1 MKRNLVFLLIILF
14 ILAAGVAAW
23 GMAPRVERVLPTSDA
38 EPLLGEQPLQ
48 IAFSRPM
55 NEKSVE
61 AHFSVQ
67 PPQTG
72 TISWNQSHDTLTF
85 IPHQPW
91 PHGETLTLCLDS
103 GAKSELGL
111 PLLQSYTWN
120 FKITPPVLVYLWPAD
135 GNSNLYTLNLETGE
149 SQTLT
154 AYPHGVLDFDVSA
167 DGLTLYYSVWHS
179 SAESALY
186 ALSRL
191 TGESSLILEC
201 VQSLCRS
208 PKISPAGKYLAYE
221 WIPQVADGAPSVRVY
236 NLQSHRSMAV
246 GEYGHF
252 TENPAWSSTGWLA
265 YYDHTQQ
272 AFVFTNLADGR
283 TITHANETGGSG
295 SWSPTGDAFVTT
307 EIIYLVGDYAPRHL
321 LKFNLA
327 EGTEQDL
334 TPKNYLED
342 ANPVYSP
349 AGDLIAFER
358 KCLEAS
364 CWSPGRQL
372 WVMSSNGN
380 RAYVLT
386 DAPDYNHTGIV
397 WHQDGQRLAY
407 VRYNNAQLSEPPEI
421 WVVNRSGSQKTRLV
435 INGYAPRWLP

>member
-1 MKRNLVFLLIILF
+1 MKRNLIFLLIILV
-14 ILAAGVAAW
+14 ILIAGVAAW
-23 GMAPRVERVLPTSDA
+23 GMAPRVVGVSPTSDN
-38 EPLLGEQPLQ
+38 EPLLGKQPLQ
-48 IAFSRPM
+48 IVFSRPM
-55 NEKSVE
+55 NAESVE
-61 AHFSVQ
+61 AHLSSQ

-72 TISWNQSHDTLTF
+72 TIFWNQSHDSLTF
-85 IPHQPW
+85 TPNQPW
-91 PHGETLTLCLDS
+91 PHGETFTLRLDS
-103 GAKSELGL
+103 GTKSKLGL

-120 FKITPPVLVYLWPAD
+120 FEITSPVLVYLWPAD

-154 AYPHGVLDFDVSA
+154 AYPNGVLDFDVSG

-179 SAESALY
+179 SEESALY

-208 PKISPAGKYLAYE
+208 PKISPDGKYLAYE
-221 WIPQVADGAPSVRVY
+221 WIPQVADGVPGVRVY
-236 NLQSHRSMAV
+236 DLENHRSIAV
-246 GEYGHF
+246 GESRHF
-252 TENPAWSSTGWLA
+252 TENPIWSSTGWLA
-265 YYDHTQQ
+265 YYDHTLQ
-272 AFVFTNLADGR
+272 AFVFTNLADGK
-283 TITHANETGGSG
+283 TITLANETGGSG
-295 SWSPTGDAFVTT
+295 SWSPMGDAFITT
-307 EIIYLVGDYAPRHL
+307 EILQLEVNHAPRHL
-321 LKFNLA
+321 LKFSLN
-327 EGTEQDL
+327 TETKQDFTL
-334 TPKNYLED
+334 KNYLED

-349 AGDLIAFER
+349 DGDFIAFER

-372 WVMSSNGN
+372 WIMSSSGN

-407 VRYNNAQLSEPPEI
+407 VRYNNAQISEPPEI
-421 WVVNRSGSQKTRLV
+421 WFVNRSGAQKTRLV